1 MKEQDHE
8 KWFHQKCCLMVLEAI
23 LEEKM
28 YDQLRTKEQLG
39 YYVGAMIL
47 DTRGVQA
54 MVYSVQSAEYSPVKL
69 EERIFSFIRAFK
81 EEILTEQMFNDYKK
95 GLLSRR
101 KKGFRDMNEE
111 SEYLFNNMKSYQM
124 VDQLEIEWS
133 RIDNEI
139 NYLENIITY

>member
-1 MKEQDHE
+1 
-8 KWFHQKCCLMVLEAI
+8 
-23 LEEKM
+23 
-28 YDQLRTKEQLG
+28 
-39 YYVGAMIL
+39 
-47 DTRGVQA
+47 

>member
-1 MKEQDHE
+1 
-8 KWFHQKCCLMVLEAI
+8 MVLEAI

-111 SEYLFNNMKSYQM
+111 SEYLFNNMKSY
-124 VDQLEIEWS
+124 
-133 RIDNEI
+133 
-139 NYLENIITY
+139 